1 MSKLDM
7 SPMAK
12 AFMIGMILGS
22 AFGVFY
28 AVFETV
34 GRDLPV
40 G

>member
-1 MSKLDM
+1 M

-12 AFMIGMILGS
+12 AFMIGMILGA

-34 GRDLPV
+34 GREIEI